1 MSTTPY
7 MNLLLPD
14 PTITPGPLYATENN
28 SAFGVIDAH
37 DHTTGKGVKVPTA
50 GININGD
57 LDFGDFNATGFRS
70 LRLTAN
76 ISPLGTVS
84 DLGCVYRSGID
95 LWYNDG
101 NGVQIQLTAGGGLNA
116 ASIGAIGGDYTT
128 STASVFYTSASKT
141 FSFTQDTNKAAAM
154 DFGPFT
160 FRRESLSAPG
170 ITFQPDV
177 TLVSDY
183 TMTWPGALPA
193 STKLLQSS
201 NTGALSFTDAPS
213 LASLSVSGAV
223 SAGSLSV
230 SGNST
235 FTGDATV
242 NGNTTLGNA
251 SGDTLTINATPT
263 AGSANSMRQATTRS
277 VGSTVGVGGVGING
291 SGAYSG
297 AAAYAPVVITT
308 SGRPVQLVVQGDSGS
323 NASVLDGDPSFGCVV
338 YFRRNGT
345 RICKYQLDLGG
356 ATFFQ
361 IPANLVHVDNNG
373 GAGTYT
379 YDVEFG
385 ATIGF
390 VNTFNLI
397 AYEL

>member
-170 ITFQPDV
+170 ITFQPDI
-177 TLVSDY
+177 TLASDY
-183 TMTWPGALPA
+183 TMTWPGALPGA
-193 STKLLQSS
+193 TYLMQVST
-201 NTGALSFTDAPS
+201 
-213 LASLSVSGAV
+213 SGAV
-223 SAGSLSV
+223 SFVNPNTIGYFAASTGLVFFQASAPTGWTKQTAQNSKFLRVV
-230 SGNST
+230 SG
-235 FTGDATV
+235 TGGGAGGSFGLGSESSHTHTGPSHTHTVAAHNHQWLKDESFPTASHSYQSDGVTSRFFDTV
-242 NGNTTLGNA
+242 NNVQTG
-251 SGDTLTINATPT
+251 
-263 AGSANSMRQATTRS
+263 
-277 VGSTVGVGGVGING
+277 GSTVIAQLNDNSQDAYTTNASLTTDAAGTGSTG
-291 SGAYSG
+291 SGSSHTHTHTVSEHAYID
-297 AAAYAPVVITT
+297 VIVCTK
-308 SGRPVQLVVQGDSGS
+308 D
-323 NASVLDGDPSFGCVV
+323 
-338 YFRRNGT
+338 
-345 RICKYQLDLGG
+345 
-356 ATFFQ
+356 
-361 IPANLVHVDNNG
+361 
-373 GAGTYT
+373 
-379 YDVEFG
+379 
-385 ATIGF
+385 
-390 VNTFNLI
+390 
-397 AYEL
+397 